1 MMKHTNKQMHM
12 GTGIISLIMIFVVL
26 CMAIISTLS
35 YLSASQSEQLIDKE
49 IAQSTST
56 YEKEAIATK
65 LYYKIDELRYLP
77 IEDIM
82 SNSVI
87 KGMIQENKITW
98 TSENDILN
106 INLPVH
112 VDMVLTLQLHVQI
125 TSTDILFWSMIKE
138 ES

>member
-1 MMKHTNKQMHM
+1 MKHTSKQMHM

-26 CMAIISTLS
+26 CMTIISTLS

-49 IAQSTST
+49 ITQSMLT
-56 YEKEAIATK
+56 YEKEAIASK
-65 LYYKIDELRYLP
+65 LYLKINELRSLP
-77 IEDIM
+77 IEEIM
-82 SNSVI
+82 ENSVI
-87 KGMIQENKITW
+87 KEIIQENKITW

-106 INLPVH
+106 ISLPVH
-112 VDMVLTLQLHVQI
+112 VNIMLNIQLHVQT